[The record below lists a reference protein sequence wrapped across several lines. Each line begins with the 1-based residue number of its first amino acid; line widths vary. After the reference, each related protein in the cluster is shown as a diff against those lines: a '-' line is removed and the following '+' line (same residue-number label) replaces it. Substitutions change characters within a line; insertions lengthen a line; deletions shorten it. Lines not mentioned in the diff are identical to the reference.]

1 MTNNKK
7 IRGLLLAALMVTSV
21 FAGTIAFAGVGAA
34 ANVPDDADVVYDDQN
49 AFYQG
54 QEVIF
59 TGYDE
64 NDEVDVFATD
74 DDGDRTVIA
83 TQVSADAEGDIVVDT
98 GDLEAGDEYRVE
110 APSGGA
116 ESDITFS
123 VIEQDFSVN
132 FDDSTVTN
140 GADSTTDLEVGSN
153 NRAGDFTAEV
163 SADGL
168 DEEDLVKIFSDEDF
182 SVTTDDEDDEDDT
195 VTVTLNKNRDDVVDF
210 NDIDA
215 DEYEFNFSVTDTTAE
230 ASDTITVSDSG
241 SERADLED
249 GSLSVTTGDSVDAQ
263 VNLQNTDTAYFLI
276 GGDDAGYRAL
286 AKITEDGADEEDGVV
301 NVTINTYNP
310 TADNDYGLS
319 VDSDDGDLTIVDDG
333 ENEGVDAALDTGSY
347 DLAVDSDQDE
357 VIDTPDDVGTLSVN
371 ERSTGSAQSWTAPGN
386 ADALDEPEDLD
397 DEDVLEAVEDGVI
410 TQDSDIASQDWAVVQ
425 FTETSGIYGYYAE
438 NGFDGAGL
446 DFTLEE
452 ADPGQ
457 NQDPVTIR
465 GENNGDAIYV
475 VESDETNNMFVL
487 INTGADG
494 IEATQDGETLDEEL
508 DAEDLEGEWNATL
521 TIGSEIVDPDDED
534 AEETVSTEFE
544 VVERTAELDT
554 NDDDVVEMFSNEN
567 ATVTGETAIA
577 PGSEIT
583 VTIQSESGADNPFVT
598 RQDVNVSDDGTF
610 EATFDTSDLEVG
622 TNFTASLSATP
633 QLTDD
638 STEEYDAVIVEG
650 EPSEDTTT
658 SNTTETTET
667 TGTPET
673 TGTAE
678 TSTTAAGGNGGSGGN
693 GGDTTP
699 TTTSTTSPGFGIAV
713 ALIALAGAA
722 LLAVRRE

>member
-1 MTNNKK
+1 
-7 IRGLLLAALMVTSV
+7 MVTSV
-21 FAGTIAFAGVGAA
+21 FAGTIAFAGAASA
-34 ANVPDDADVVYDDQN
+34 ANVPDDADVEYDDQN

-59 TGYDE
+59 TGYNEDE
-64 NDEVDVFATD
+64 QVDVFATD
-74 DDGDRTVIA
+74 DGDRSVIA
-83 TQVSADAEGDIVVDT
+83 TQVSADEEGDIVVDT
-98 GDLEAGDEYRVE
+98 GDLEAGEEYRLE
-110 APSGGA
+110 APSGEA
-116 ESDITFS
+116 ADDIEFS
-123 VIEQDFSVN
+123 VVQQNFDVN
-132 FDDSTVTN
+132 FDDSSVTN
-140 GADSTTDLEVGSN
+140 GADSTTDLEVTSN

-168 DEEDLVKIFSDEDF
+168 DEEELLEIFDASGFEA
-182 SVTTDDEDDEDDT
+182 TADDEDDEDDII
-195 VTVTLNKNRDDVVDF
+195 TVTLNKNTDNTVDF
-210 NDIDA
+210 NDIDEG
-215 DEYEFNFSVTDTTAE
+215 DYEFNFSVTDTTAE
-230 ASDTITVSDSG
+230 ASDTITVEDSG
-241 SERADLED
+241 SERASLED

-263 VNLQNTDTAYFLI
+263 VNLRNSDVAYLLV
-276 GGDDAGYRAL
+276 GGEDAGYEAL
-286 AKITEDGADEEDGVV
+286 ARITEDGADEEDGVV

-310 TADNDYGLS
+310 NEDNNYGLS
-319 VDSDDGDLTIVDDG
+319 VDSDDGELELVDDF
-333 ENEGVDAALDTGSY
+333 EYQGVDAALDTGSY
-347 DLAVDSDQDE
+347 DLAVDTDAEDVVDS
-357 VIDTPDDVGTLSVN
+357 PDDVGTLSVN

-397 DEDVLEAVEDGVI
+397 DEDVLAAVEDGVI

-438 NGFDGAGL
+438 NGFDGEGL

-457 NQDPVTIR
+457 NQEPITIR
-465 GENNGDAIYV
+465 GENNENAIYV
-475 VESDETNNMFVL
+475 VESDETDNLFVL

-521 TIGSEIVDPDDED
+521 TIGNEIVDPDDSD

-554 NDDDVVEMFSNEN
+554 NDDDVVEVFANEN

-583 VTIQSESGADNPFVT
+583 VTIQSESGADNPFVN

-610 EATFDTSDLEVG
+610 EAQFDTSDLEVG

-633 QLTDD
+633 QLTED
-638 STEEYDAVIVEG
+638 STDEYDAVIVEG
-650 EPSEDTTT
+650 EPSEDTETT
-658 SNTTETTET
+658 EMTETTTETTTDSSGEGET
-667 TGTPET
+667 T
-673 TGTAE
+673 
-678 TSTTAAGGNGGSGGN
+678 TTAADDGGSGSD
-693 GGDTTP
+693 GGSDDGGSDTTP
-699 TTTSTTSPGFGIAV
+699 TTTETTSPGFGIAV

-722 LLAVRRE
+722 LLAGRRE